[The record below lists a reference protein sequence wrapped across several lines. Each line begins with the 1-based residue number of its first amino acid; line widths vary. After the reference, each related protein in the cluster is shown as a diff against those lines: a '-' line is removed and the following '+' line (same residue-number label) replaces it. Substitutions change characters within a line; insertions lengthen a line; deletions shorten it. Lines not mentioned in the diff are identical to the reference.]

1 MCKNDEESEGQCFIL
16 LCTHRDPAGMAE
28 KISQRQPQL
37 VRKPKG
43 YPDAV
48 RTGVWVVDVTLTP
61 RIMICPLDEIFGGIS
76 AGSLGFPYI
85 REAFLEG

>member
-1 MCKNDEESEGQCFIL
+1 
-16 LCTHRDPAGMAE
+16 MAE

-48 RTGVWVVDVTLTP
+48 RTGVLIVNVTHTP
-61 RIMICPLDEIFGGIS
+61 KIMICPLGEIFGGIS
-76 AGSLGFPYI
+76 AGSAGFPQFS
-85 REAFLEG
+85 EVFLEG